1 VRKITWARSHL
12 GGYEVSSK
20 GDGRFSALNAL
31 MPDNRTIEQ
40 WYQCD
45 VKGYEPGGID
55 WKQGKGKP
63 ALIPYKGDS
72 QWQMYLGLWRVW
84 SIHNSELVISLFQ
97 KLAKHEDT
105 LTDQFATSDINQ
117 ARAMATII
125 NEWILERND

>member
-1 VRKITWARSHL
+1 
-12 GGYEVSSK
+12 
-20 GDGRFSALNAL
+20 

-45 VKGYEPGGID
+45 IKGYDPGGID
-55 WKQGKGKP
+55 WKLGKGKP

-84 SIHNSELVISLFQ
+84 SIHNSDLVISLFQ
-97 KLAKHEDT
+97 KLVNHEDT

-117 ARAMATII
+117 AKAMATII
-125 NEWILERND
+125 NEWVLEL